1 MHWLAYL
8 SLLSIF
14 PGRDPCCLHFTNE
27 GAVFKKVIYPRLH
40 SSHGMD
46 PGSDH
51 RQAKSVNRM
60 LNYYVLSLTLV
71 KRRETCSAPSGPVLP
86 MVMLAG
92 TCKSK
97 CSRLLKCDLY
107 TSFNSQ
113 LLCDSVNKVVS
124 EPQREAY
131 RKNSV

>member
-40 SSHGMD
+40 RSHGMD

-71 KRRETCSAPSGPVLP
+71 REEKLVQRLP
-86 MVMLAG
+86 
-92 TCKSK
+92 
-97 CSRLLKCDLY
+97 DQ
-107 TSFNSQ
+107 FFQ
-113 LLCDSVNKVVS
+113 W
-124 EPQREAY
+124 
-131 RKNSV
+131 